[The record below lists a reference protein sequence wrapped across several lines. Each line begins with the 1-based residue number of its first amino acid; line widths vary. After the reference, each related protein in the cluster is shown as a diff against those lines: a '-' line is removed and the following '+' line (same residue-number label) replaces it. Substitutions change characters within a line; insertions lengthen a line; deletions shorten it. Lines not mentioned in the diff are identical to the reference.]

1 MKKYVLGILLILVM
15 SLTGCNSEPLTEEE
29 KQAIEASKWH
39 EYQVVSVYQYMKVTK
54 TNYFGAVLDQELR
67 YCFTYIGDDGQ
78 LHEFDD
84 YEHTEYGLW
93 KICIGDEN
101 KYVVRDGFDTYRWLY
116 LTEETFNNMPSKQ
129 NLCSIDK
136 RRNNG

>member
-1 MKKYVLGILLILVM
+1 MKKYILGTLIILMIFLF
-15 SLTGCNSEPLTEEE
+15 GCDSKPLTEEK
-29 KQAIEASKWH
+29 KQAIEASRWH

-54 TNYFGAVLDQELR
+54 TNAFGAVLDQKLR

-93 KICIGDEN
+93 KICIGNEN
-101 KYVVRDGFDTYRWLY
+101 KYVVREGFDTYRWLY
-116 LTEETFNNMPSKQ
+116 LTEETFNNMSSK
-129 NLCSIDK
+129 
-136 RRNNG
+136 

>member
-1 MKKYVLGILLILVM
+1 MKKYIFGILLALTVY
-15 SLTGCNSEPLTEEE
+15 LTGCNSEPITEEE
-29 KQAIEASKWH
+29 RAAIEASRWH

-54 TNYFGAVLDQELR
+54 TNYFGSVLDQELR

-93 KICIGDEN
+93 KVCIGDEN
-101 KYVVRDGFDTYRWLY
+101 KYVVKDGFDTYRWLY
-116 LTEETFNNMPSKQ
+116 LTEETFKNMTSK
-129 NLCSIDK
+129 
-136 RRNNG
+136 

>member
-1 MKKYVLGILLILVM
+1 MKNIIFGLLLALTVC
-15 SLTGCNSEPLTEEE
+15 LTGCNSEPLTEEE
-29 KQAIEASKWH
+29 QVAIETSRWH

-93 KICIGDEN
+93 KICIGNEN
-101 KYVVRDGFDTYRWLY
+101 KYVVRDGSDTYRWLY
-116 LTEETFNNMPSKQ
+116 LTEETFKNIENQ
-129 NLCSIDK
+129 
-136 RRNNG
+136 G